1 MLYFFVSRLL
11 LPYEKYVRNQLKKQM
26 DEKNPSAINSL
37 AQKMPLNKSEKRQ
50 GLTVSNTKPG
60 IETDKTTAP
69 RQNHGVVKAIPPRFP
84 QDNTAVSSL
93 PSSPYRINT
102 TSDAKGNV
110 VKTTNSSQVHSVTA
124 SAVNKASFKQG
135 MPPVALQSIKQDYQ
149 ESKTWS
155 NKSKTSLAPPIT
167 SSAEKRN
174 RDIPTEQL
182 PQEVET
188 SQQNRNYIKII
199 RSDEEASART
209 NTIYAKNSAA
219 VNTNLKQSIQ
229 AAPLQRITRPAHED
243 AALMSPPSQL
253 LNPVSKGREIIDLTS
268 DDSPPGLQSKSR
280 SVPHIQ
286 GSQGN
291 AQEMSKVQK
300 QVGGGDIEG
309 RRHMQKSQTRQEY
322 LDSISRHHPAK
333 DVQPSGEVSS
343 AYDVQTY
350 SAKKFNNNKVP
361 PQVQDSLSGSTIKK
375 GKDEGYPPMKQETI
389 FPKQDKKR
397 HQQAQAENLE
407 GRYTHSPSS
416 NSVDEHFAE
425 WFRRQASVPHRH
437 PKSNV
442 SHHIQSANSEL
453 GQFRYGY
460 VSEDI
465 CAPDCSCSLPTSRKD
480 EIITAVPPPKPK
492 KEHYEEDL
500 PFPALWSPSMVADHP
515 DLYLSHPA
523 HLQAPPDALAS
534 HMCTPS
540 RIFIPTAQIFSPPY
554 HMSMAPMAAPP
565 LIASTDDQLHI
576 HPHCLMASSYPCTS
590 TSRTPDGTGYP
601 LYSFT

>member
-1 MLYFFVSRLL
+1 
-11 LPYEKYVRNQLKKQM
+11 M
-26 DEKNPSAINSL
+26 DEKNPSTINSL
-37 AQKMPLNKSEKRQ
+37 AQKVPLNKPEKKQ

-60 IETDKTTAP
+60 IETDKTAALK
-69 RQNHGVVKAIPPRFP
+69 QNQSYSTKTSTRPQ

-93 PSSPYRINT
+93 PSSTYRMNT
-102 TSDAKGNV
+102 TSDAKGNA
-110 VKTTNSSQVHSVTA
+110 VKTTDSSQVHSVTV
-124 SAVNKASFKQG
+124 SSVNKASFKQG
-135 MPPVALQSIKQDYQ
+135 MPPVAVQSIKQEYQ

-155 NKSKTSLAPPIT
+155 NKSKIGAAPAIT
-167 SSAEKRN
+167 PSMEKRI

-182 PQEVET
+182 PQEVDT

-199 RSDEEASART
+199 RNDEEASART
-209 NTIYAKNSAA
+209 NTVYAKNTTA
-219 VNTNLKQSIQ
+219 VNTNLKQSVQVAPIQ
-229 AAPLQRITRPAHED
+229 RVTRPVHDD
-243 AALMSPPSQL
+243 ATALMSSPSQP

-268 DDSPPGLQSKSR
+268 DDSPPGLHSKSH
-280 SVPHIQ
+280 SVQHIQ

-291 AQEMSKVQK
+291 AQELSKEQK
-300 QVGGGDIEG
+300 PVGGGDTEG
-309 RRHMQKSQTRQEY
+309 RRHAQKSQTRQEY
-322 LDSISRHHPAK
+322 RDSGSRHHPIRE
-333 DVQPSGEVSS
+333 VQPSGQLSPV
-343 AYDVQTY
+343 YDVQSY
-350 SAKKFNNNKVP
+350 SVQPFNNNKVP
-361 PQVQDSLSGSTIKK
+361 PQVKDSLSGSMIKK
-375 GKDEGYPPMKQETI
+375 GKDEGYAPIKQETVL
-389 FPKQDKKR
+389 PKHDKKR
-397 HQQAQAENLE
+397 HQQARMENFE

-416 NSVDEHFAE
+416 DSVDEHFAE
-425 WFRRQASVPHRH
+425 WLRRQSTVQHRR

-442 SHHIQSANSEL
+442 SHHIQSANPEL

-460 VSEDI
+460 ISEDI

-515 DLYLSHPA
+515 DLYISHPA
-523 HLQAPPDALAS
+523 HLQGPPDALAS

-554 HMSMAPMAAPP
+554 HMSMAPMGAPP
-565 LIASTDDQLHI
+565 LIAGTDDQLHI

-590 TSRTPDGTGYP
+590 SSRTPDGTGYP